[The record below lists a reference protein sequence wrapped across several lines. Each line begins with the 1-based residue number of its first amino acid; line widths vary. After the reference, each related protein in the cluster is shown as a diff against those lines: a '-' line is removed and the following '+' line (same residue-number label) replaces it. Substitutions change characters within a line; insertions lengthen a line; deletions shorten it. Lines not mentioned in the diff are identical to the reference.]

1 MNPPTFTGFNSLL
14 STTPVP
20 SPGFRQL
27 QKMPVPHS
35 LARGGYGVCFNAGK
49 HQQPSLYICW
59 APGGLSLRLIAH
71 FGLTIIC
78 WPCSERSSTC
88 SLSGWQQQGVQ
99 GEVGGSQGVPC
110 LGTETHTHIAQPG
123 KGDPSAWETLG
134 IAGMPWDHISF
145 FSQRF
150 SSPYV
155 FNCSAHSFNIFSPFI
170 LSCFQIWKSFKR
182 FWQEIHE
189 RVGSI
194 FLPVSYFDV
203 ALLFLFPS
211 FFFSFGTS
219 AFIC

>member
-1 MNPPTFTGFNSLL
+1 MQASTNSPL
-14 STTPVP
+14 STSAELLEDCPSNLLHILGWPSFVGLAQKEAAHAPCQDDSSKGCKGRSVVP
-20 SPGFRQL
+20 RGCP
-27 QKMPVPHS
+27 
-35 LARGGYGVCFNAGK
+35 ARA
-49 HQQPSLYICW
+49 QRP
-59 APGGLSLRLIAH
+59 
-71 FGLTIIC
+71 
-78 WPCSERSSTC
+78 
-88 SLSGWQQQGVQ
+88 
-99 GEVGGSQGVPC
+99 
-110 LGTETHTHIAQPG
+110 HTHIAQPG

-182 FWQEIHE
+182 FWQEIRE